1 MNTFIQILENENDV
15 SVKKLKQI
23 YRIISKKVHPDICN
37 GSNEAFLKLKKEYEE
52 AQQLI
57 EKGEYQH
64 KKNLNREESRIE
76 LLKHLYQFYLR
87 IYTKKADNIIIEMIN
102 LSGMYDLKI
111 QKMLNRCNEVMY
123 KKHTEWKNDARTYYA
138 HNVFLICI
146 MQFFQCYND
155 ETELPKRVFLGHRQ
169 AIEGWSANIK
179 EEYKDILLQ
188 LYDWLRSELDNKH
201 FKYYGI

>member
-15 SVKKLKQI
+15 SIKKLKQI
-23 YRIISKKVHPDICN
+23 YRIVSKKVHPDIIS

-52 AQQLI
+52 AQEII
-57 EKGEYQH
+57 ENGSYQ
-64 KKNLNREESRIE
+64 NTYTLNKEEARIE

-87 IYTKKADNIIIEMIN
+87 VYSKKADIIMNDMIM
-102 LSGMYDLKI
+102 LFRMYDVKI
-111 QKMLNRCNEVMY
+111 QKMIISYNDIMY
-123 KKHTEWKNDARTYYA
+123 KKHAEWKNDARTYYA

-155 ETELPKRVFLGHRQ
+155 GTQLPKRVFLGHRQ

-179 EEYKDILLQ
+179 KEYRDILLE
-188 LYDWLRSELDNKH
+188 LYDWLKMELDNKH